1 MAGWNLHA
9 GFWENNYDRA
19 LEWAESK
26 KEAGSIKNPA
36 VLGAIV
42 QLGYCCD
49 LLDSKFIK
57 LVSGSYKLMALNHAM
72 AGQTLPK
79 NQDAP
84 NDRFK
89 DKLIR
94 KLDCATLEFM
104 HSTIEQQYF
113 EDIKTQNYSSNRVFD
128 TTRGVFTEG
137 GPAYEGAG
145 FFEKSHIQICV
156 RNMNCIK
163 GFFIPRQ
170 EVKFP

>member
-1 MAGWNLHA
+1 
-9 GFWENNYDRA
+9 
-19 LEWAESK
+19 
-26 KEAGSIKNPA
+26 
-36 VLGAIV
+36 
-42 QLGYCCD
+42 
-49 LLDSKFIK
+49 
-57 LVSGSYKLMALNHAM
+57 M

-79 NQDAP
+79 NQDAS

-104 HSTIEQQYF
+104 HSIIEQQYF
-113 EDIKTQNYSSNRVFD
+113 DDLKTYNYS
-128 TTRGVFTEG
+128 
-137 GPAYEGAG
+137 
-145 FFEKSHIQICV
+145 IQICV